1 MQPIVDSL
9 TENGKQI
16 GVEFDLSSLGQLN
29 VDE

>member
-9 TENGKQI
+9 IENGKPL
-16 GVEFDLSSLGQLN
+16 GVEFDLSSLGQIN